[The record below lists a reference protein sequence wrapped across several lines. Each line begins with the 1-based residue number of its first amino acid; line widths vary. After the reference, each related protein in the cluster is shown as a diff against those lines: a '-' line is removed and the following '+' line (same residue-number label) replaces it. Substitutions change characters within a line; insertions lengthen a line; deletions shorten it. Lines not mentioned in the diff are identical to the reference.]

1 MKQLVKFIKS
11 FGYAFRGIF
20 HTILTE
26 RNMRIHVTCVCYML
40 GFLLLTD
47 WFVLSRTDW
56 ALLVIAIVLVLA
68 SELINTAIEKAVDL
82 ATQERHPLAKIAK
95 DAAAG
100 AVLVFAIGAVIVGV
114 LIMYQ
119 PEAFR
124 QLWAYFTTHP
134 LGLAAFILSLIPAT
148 LFMFRGFGKK
158 SRGED

>member
-1 MKQLVKFIKS
+1 MRQIVKLIKS
-11 FGYAFRGIF
+11 FGYAFSGIF
-20 HTILTE
+20 HTVLTE
-26 RNMRIHVTCVCYML
+26 RNMRIHVTCLCYML

-56 ALLVIAIVLVLA
+56 AILVLA
-68 SELINTAIEKAVDL
+68 SALVLAAELINTAVEKTVDL
-82 ATQERHPLAKIAK
+82 ATSERHPLAKIAK

-100 AVLVFAIGAVIVGV
+100 AVLIFAIGAVIVGI

-134 LGLAAFILSLIPAT
+134 LALAAFILSLVPAT
-148 LFMFRGFGKK
+148 LFMFFGFGKK
-158 SRGED
+158 SRGE